1 MIKITANWRAI
12 FVCYKTSVIMEIFTP
27 TTIYIDEIKKRIV
40 VKKRANNLFAVNTK
54 TIWIKDVKSF
64 EIINLLG
71 GCNIHIKSRGNNI
84 ACRGFLKKD
93 ADVLKQFLD
102 KFR

>member
-1 MIKITANWRAI
+1 MTIKANWRAI
-12 FVCYKTSVIMEIFTP
+12 IVCYKTSILMQIFTP
-27 TTIYIDEIKKRIV
+27 TTIYIDEVKRRII
-40 VKKRANNLFAVNTK
+40 VKKRANNLFAINTK
-54 TIWIKDVKSF
+54 TIWIKDIKSF

-84 ACRGFLKKD
+84 TCRGFLKRD
-93 ADVLKQFLD
+93 ADILKQFLD

>member
-1 MIKITANWRAI
+1 MKINANWRAI
-12 FVCYKTSVIMEIFTP
+12 IVCYKTNIIMQIFTP
-27 TTIYIDEIKKRIV
+27 TTIYLDEQKRRNI

-54 TIWIKDVKSF
+54 TIWIKDIRNF

-71 GCNIHIKSRGNNI
+71 GCNIQIKSRGNNFT
-84 ACRGFLKKD
+84 CRGFLKKD
-93 ADVLKQFLD
+93 ADKVIEFLE